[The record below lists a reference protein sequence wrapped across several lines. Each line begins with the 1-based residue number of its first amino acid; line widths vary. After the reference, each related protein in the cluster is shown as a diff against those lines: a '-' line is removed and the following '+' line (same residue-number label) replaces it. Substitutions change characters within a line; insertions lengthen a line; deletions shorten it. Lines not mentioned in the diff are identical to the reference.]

1 MRRAIHRW
9 KNQGLKLENYLLK
22 LKILKLNVSKTAAL
36 KKKVNYKELLIIG
49 KIIQENYIDKFYME
63 KI

>member
-1 MRRAIHRW
+1 LRRAIHRW

-36 KKKVNYKELLIIG
+36 K
-49 KIIQENYIDKFYME
+49 E
-63 KI
+63 KSQL